1 MRGIMIQGTASD
13 VGKSLIATAI
23 CRILANEGESVTPFK
38 SQNMS
43 NNSYITVDG
52 NEIGRA
58 QGIQAEAAKIE
69 ANVYMNPI
77 LLKPKSDQQSEIV
90 LFGKAQTSLTG
101 KSYRD
106 NFYENGLQAIEESLK
121 WLQSHYD
128 WIIMEGAGSPVEMN
142 LKSKELVNMKVAEMA
157 DVPVLL
163 VADID
168 RGGVFASIIGTIE
181 LLEPHE
187 KKRVKGI
194 LINKFRGDRTL
205 FEDGIRWIENRTGI
219 PVIGVVPYITHRI
232 EGEDSLSLTNR
243 FIPKCH
249 STIDIA
255 IIHFPYISNYS
266 DFEPFTYELDVSIRW
281 VKSSDDFGN
290 PDVVI
295 LPGTKSTI
303 RDLQFLKTSGLEE
316 EVLKFINEDGFLV
329 GICGGFQMLGQTLID
344 EAGVDTGE
352 SMVQEK
358 GLGILPI
365 RTRFQINK
373 MTERVKG
380 ILHPENKFLTSSKFD
395 GFEIHLGQS
404 EWLKEVEPLLLLED
418 GRVEGCIVNNGTII
432 GSYMHHLFHNDEWR
446 NEWLNTVRNS
456 KGLELKPVVPIH
468 AGRDVSLDQLAE
480 EVKSYLDWALLKK
493 VMMSS

>member
-23 CRILANEGESVTPFK
+23 CRILANEGESVAPFK

-52 NEIGRA
+52 KEIGRA
-58 QGIQAEAAKIE
+58 QGIQAEAAKVE

-106 NFYENGLQAIEESLK
+106 NFYEKGLQAIEESLN
-121 WLQSHYD
+121 WIQSHYN
-128 WIIMEGAGSPVEMN
+128 WIIMEGAGSPVEIN
-142 LKSKELVNMKVAEMA
+142 LKSKELVNMKVAELA
-157 DVPVLL
+157 DIPVLL

-168 RGGVFASIIGTIE
+168 RGGVFASIIGTLE

-194 LINKFRGDRTL
+194 LINKFRGDQTL
-205 FEDGIRWIENRTGI
+205 FEDGVQWIEKRTGI

-232 EGEDSLSLTNR
+232 EGEDSLSLNSR
-243 FIPKCH
+243 FKPMAH

-266 DFEPFTYELDVSIRW
+266 DFEPFTFEPDVSIRW
-281 VKSSDDFGN
+281 VQSSDDFGN

-303 RDLQFLKTSGLEE
+303 RDRQFLQSSGLEE
-316 EVLKFINEDGFLV
+316 KVIKFINEDGFLV
-329 GICGGFQMLGQTLID
+329 GICGGYQMLGQTLID
-344 EAGVDTGE
+344 ESGMDTGVL
-352 SMVQEK
+352 MLQEK
-358 GLGILPI
+358 GLGILPLQ
-365 RTRFQINK
+365 TRFLMNK

-380 ILHPENKFLTSSKFD
+380 TLHPRNKFLTTTTID

-404 EWLKEVEPLLLLED
+404 KWLKEVEPFLLLED
-418 GRVEGCIVNNGTII
+418 GRGEGCVVNNGTII

-446 NEWLNTVRNS
+446 NEWLNTIRTR
-456 KGLELKPVVPIH
+456 KGLPLKPMVPVH
-468 AGRDVSLDQLAE
+468 AMRDISLDQLAE
-480 EVKSYLDWALLKK
+480 EVKSHLNWSLLKK